1 MLRSSPRPLSRLAD
15 PPGESVPN
23 DADWLASAGRR
34 SELLCAS
41 LMLLAKSP
49 LPIPLIEIGLADGS
63 ADVGPE
69 EVPAEGV
76 TTTGLAVAAAGATMG
91 AGGTKR
97 ADSDR
102 ARSLLVDVLPL
113 GPVGTTGVTAG
124 ATVVEALGADGGTT
138 AVCERD

>member
-1 MLRSSPRPLSRLAD
+1 
-15 PPGESVPN
+15 
-23 DADWLASAGRR
+23 
-34 SELLCAS
+34 
-41 LMLLAKSP
+41 MLLAKSP